1 VRISVAG
8 TGYVGLVTGV
18 CLAEIGHK
26 VTCVDID
33 VKKVALLNK
42 GVSPIYE
49 PGLEEL
55 MKKNVQTGRL
65 AFTADS
71 SSAYGESE
79 IIFIA
84 VGTPENEDG
93 SANLTYVEAAAVQ
106 IAEQIQNDVIIV
118 VKSTVPVG
126 TNEHILEIVNQH
138 KLPSIHAE
146 VASNPEFLRE
156 GSAIHDTF
164 HGDRIVIGSRSVIA
178 GDTLEEIYR
187 PLGIPV
193 VRTDIRSAE
202 MIKYAA
208 NAFLA
213 TKISFINEIA
223 NICEKLGADI
233 EDVAEGIGKDARIG
247 SQFLKAGIGYG
258 GSCFPKDTKAL
269 VQLAGNVQ
277 HKFDLLNSVITVNN
291 RQPLK
296 LIKSAK
302 KHLGSLEGKKIA
314 LLGLAFKPNTDDVR
328 EAASLVIAKELVK
341 KGAVV
346 TGYDPIALNEA
357 RKVLKESITYSDNL
371 AEAITNADAAF
382 IVTEWDEV
390 RTVPM
395 NIYLEKMNTPI
406 LIDGRNI
413 YQLRDIPEWM
423 TYVSVGRKEM
433 IKTN

>member
-1 VRISVAG
+1 MRVSVAG

-18 CLAEIGHK
+18 CLAEIGHR

-33 VKKVALLNK
+33 EQKIAKLTQ
-42 GVSPIYE
+42 GISPIYE

-55 MKKNVQTGRL
+55 MKKNHEAGRL
-65 AFTADS
+65 DFTTDS
-71 SSAYGESE
+71 AQAYGESDV
-79 IIFIA
+79 IFIA

-93 SANLTYVEAAAVQ
+93 SANLTYVNAAAGQ
-106 IAEQIQNDVIIV
+106 MAKQLKKDVV
-118 VKSTVPVG
+118 VAVKSTVPVG
-126 TNEHILEIVNQH
+126 TNEHVLNVINQH
-138 KLPSIHAE
+138 KPMSVKVE
-146 VASNPEFLRE
+146 VVSNPEFLRE

-164 HGDRIVIGSRSVIA
+164 HGDRIVVGSETASA
-178 GDTLEEIYR
+178 GDLMENLYK

-247 SQFLKAGIGYG
+247 PQFLKAGIGYG

-277 HKFDLLNSVITVNN
+277 HQFDLLDSVISVNN

-296 LIKSAK
+296 LIESAR
-302 KHLGSLEGKKIA
+302 KHMGSLSGKKVA

-328 EAASLVIAKELVK
+328 EAASLVLAKELVK
-341 KGAVV
+341 QGADVS
-346 TGYDPIALNEA
+346 GYDPIAAEEA
-357 RKVLKESITYSDNL
+357 RKVLGDSITYCDSVS
-371 AEAITNADAAF
+371 EAIEGADAAF
-382 IVTEWDEV
+382 IVTEWD
-390 RTVPM
+390 TITSYPM
-395 NIYLEKMNTPI
+395 DLYREKMKRP
-406 LIDGRNI
+406 LLFDGRNI
-413 YQLRDIPEWM
+413 YSLRDIPDWM
-423 TYVSVGRKEM
+423 TYISVGRKE
-433 IKTN
+433 IVRG

>member
-1 VRISVAG
+1 MRVSVAG

-18 CLAEIGHK
+18 CLAEIGHR

-33 VKKVALLNK
+33 EQKIAKLTQ
-42 GVSPIYE
+42 GISPIYE
-49 PGLEEL
+49 PGLEDL
-55 MKKNVQTGRL
+55 MKKNHEAVRL
-65 AFTADS
+65 DFSTDS
-71 SSAYGESE
+71 AQAYGESDV
-79 IIFIA
+79 IFIA

-93 SANLTYVEAAAVQ
+93 SANLTYVNAA
-106 IAEQIQNDVIIV
+106 AEQISKQLKKDVV
-118 VKSTVPVG
+118 VAVKSTVPVG
-126 TNEHILEIVNQH
+126 TNEHVLNVINQH
-138 KLPSIHAE
+138 KPMSVKVE
-146 VASNPEFLRE
+146 VVSNPEFLRE

-164 HGDRIVIGSRSVIA
+164 HGDRIVVGSETASA
-178 GDTLEEIYR
+178 GDLMEDLYK

-247 SQFLKAGIGYG
+247 PQFLKAGIGYG

-277 HKFDLLNSVITVNN
+277 HQFDLLDSVISVNN

-296 LIKSAK
+296 LIESAR
-302 KHLGSLEGKKIA
+302 KHMGSLSGKKVA

-328 EAASLVIAKELVK
+328 EAASLVLAKELVK
-341 KGAVV
+341 EGAVV
-346 TGYDPIALNEA
+346 SGYDPIAAEEA
-357 RKVLKESITYSDNL
+357 RKVLGDSITYCDSVTQ
-371 AEAITNADAAF
+371 AIEGADAAF
-382 IVTEWDEV
+382 IVTEWDAI
-390 RTVPM
+390 TSYPM
-395 NIYLEKMNTPI
+395 DLYRAKMKRP
-406 LIDGRNI
+406 LLFDGRNI
-413 YQLRDIPEWM
+413 YSLRDIPDWM
-423 TYVSVGRKEM
+423 TYISVGRKE
-433 IKTN
+433 IVRA